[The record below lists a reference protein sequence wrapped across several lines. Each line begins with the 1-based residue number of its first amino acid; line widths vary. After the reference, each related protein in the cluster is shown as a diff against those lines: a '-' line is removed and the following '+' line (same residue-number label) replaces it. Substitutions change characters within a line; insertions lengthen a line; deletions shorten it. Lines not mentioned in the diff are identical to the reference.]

1 MYFEAFI
8 GSSDSTPR
16 FHMRKKMSSKNGS
29 STRRTI
35 IFGAAGLPA
44 LGALA
49 LSTPAAAA
57 GTTPQ
62 SAVKYQMHPN
72 GPNQCSKC
80 NYFIPGANPKAP
92 AHCKVVAGNIIPNG
106 WCQLFAAKH

>member
-1 MYFEAFI
+1 
-8 GSSDSTPR
+8 
-16 FHMRKKMSSKNGS
+16 MSSKKES
-29 STRRTI
+29 STRRTVL
-35 IFGAAGLPA
+35 FAAAGLPV

-62 SAVKYQMHPN
+62 AAVKYQTKPN
-72 GPNQCSKC
+72 GANQCSKC
-80 NYFIPGANPKAP
+80 NYFIPGANAKAP
-92 AHCKVVAGNIIPNG
+92 AHCKVVAGNIIPTG